1 MKEIIGSFITINF
14 ENFDELKTLFETNGY
29 ELAVRTQ
36 QGKITEIFI
45 LSKIEEVEENQV
57 EESQDEEV
65 LF

>member
-45 LSKIEEVEENQV
+45 LSKVEEIEESQIEEVKE
-57 EESQDEEV
+57 
-65 LF
+65 

>member
-1 MKEIIGSFITINF
+1 MTINF

-45 LSKIEEVEENQV
+45 LSKVEEVEESQV
-57 EESQDEEV
+57 EEVKE
-65 LF
+65 

>member
-1 MKEIIGSFITINF
+1 MKEIIGSFVTINF

-45 LSKIEEVEENQV
+45 LSKVEEVEEI

-65 LF
+65 KE